1 MAVISS
7 IDSRSIPNR
16 NEWKCDICW
25 EGLNQPVLEN
35 PDDSVLKKPEDIVVH
50 RQLFFDNKSGEKH
63 SFHRECLE
71 KWLEKKNTCPI
82 CRTPLY
88 HSRTLSMISSLATHL
103 LSCSGAMFGALV
115 LGAGLAFVPIHL
127 PFSASLL
134 LGFSLSSFINT
145 AVGVSIGSAFFK
157 FIEKCEQLELMST
170 KKATIAKVANIAF
183 GVFFSAMGAPA
194 GVVLLST
201 TIVTV
206 VLASYAIKRAE
217 NQEYSCSELALR
229 SGFVAAAIACGQCLS
244 QGLVTNVFLRVIGG
258 VFMPEGLYRDIFYS
272 S

>member
-1 MAVISS
+1 
-7 IDSRSIPNR
+7 
-16 NEWKCDICW
+16 
-25 EGLNQPVLEN
+25 
-35 PDDSVLKKPEDIVVH
+35 
-50 RQLFFDNKSGEKH
+50 
-63 SFHRECLE
+63 
-71 KWLEKKNTCPI
+71 
-82 CRTPLY
+82 
-88 HSRTLSMISSLATHL
+88 
-103 LSCSGAMFGALV
+103 
-115 LGAGLAFVPIHL
+115 
-127 PFSASLL
+127 
-134 LGFSLSSFINT
+134 
-145 AVGVSIGSAFFK
+145 
-157 FIEKCEQLELMST
+157 MST

-258 VFMPEGLYRDIFYS
+258 VLYAGGIISGTYFIHHEKHKIRPFIMRIAEQIDLAMDVMGNPIAS